1 MRFLRVSFQVL
12 KTLFHRLGCERCPE
26 AAASIGFYAVFSMFP
41 LLFMLVAV
49 GSRFLETAGAQERLL
64 DAVLRFMPVSRELI
78 HQNVLAVVRV
88 RGAVSGLSVIG
99 LVWASTSAFSTLVRN
114 LNRAWAMARPRN
126 LFGERLLAL
135 LIVVC
140 LVAALVLYLVAKA
153 LVNLPGD
160 WEVAQR
166 AAAWALEVIP
176 IPSSAALS
184 LFMFVVLTMLYR
196 WLPRTSVLWRE
207 ALAGAATSS
216 LALWG
221 ATTLFTHFL
230 ASGLARYN
238 LIYGSLGAFLALLS
252 WVYIASLIVLGGAHV
267 GAAIAANTRH
277 AIIEEEEGVVE
288 PGDPAEGECV
298 PERERGVS

>member
-1 MRFLRVSFQVL
+1 MRLLRVAFRVL
-12 KTLFHRLGCERCPE
+12 VTVFHRLGHERCPE
-26 AAASIGFYAVFSMFP
+26 AAASIGFYAIFSMFP
-41 LLFMLVAV
+41 LLLILIAV
-49 GSRFLETAGAQERLL
+49 GSRFLETADAQERLL
-64 DAVLRFMPVSRELI
+64 EAVLRFMPVSRELVR
-78 HQNVLAVVRV
+78 QNVLAVVRV
-88 RGAVSGLSVIG
+88 RGAVSGIGAVG

-114 LNRAWAMARPRN
+114 LNRAWATARPRN

-135 LIVVC
+135 FIIVC
-140 LVAALVLYLVAKA
+140 LGALVFLYLVAKA

-166 AAAWALEVIP
+166 AAASALELIP
-176 IPSSAALS
+176 IPTAAALS
-184 LFMFVVLTMLYR
+184 LFILVMLTMLYR

-221 ATTLFTHFL
+221 ATSLFTRFL

-238 LIYGSLGAFLALLS
+238 LVYGSLGALLALLS

-277 AIIEEEEGVVE
+277 AIIEEEEAVAP
-288 PGDPAEGECV
+288 PGDRA
-298 PERERGVS
+298 ERERASESERGNS

>member
-1 MRFLRVSFQVL
+1 
-12 KTLFHRLGCERCPE
+12 
-26 AAASIGFYAVFSMFP
+26 
-41 LLFMLVAV
+41 
-49 GSRFLETAGAQERLL
+49 
-64 DAVLRFMPVSRELI
+64 LI
-78 HQNVLAVVRV
+78 HQNVLAVVRA
-88 RGAVSGLSVIG
+88 RGTVGGLSAIG

-114 LNRAWAMARPRN
+114 LNRAWPMARRRN

-140 LVAALVLYLVAKA
+140 LGAVVLLYLVAKA
-153 LVNLPGD
+153 LVNLPAD

-166 AAAWALEVIP
+166 AAAWALDVIP
-176 IPSSAALS
+176 MPSAAALS
-184 LFMFVVLTMLYR
+184 LFILVMLTMLYR

-221 ATTLFTHFL
+221 ATTLFTRFL

-277 AIIEEEEGVVE
+277 AIIEEEEGAAQS
-288 PGDPAEGECV
+288 GDPAECEHASEHEGE
-298 PERERGVS
+298 SS